1 MSATDVRK
9 SIADA
14 ANTVE
19 GVSVQPYFVQA
30 TRPGTG
36 AVARG
41 RTEYPDRFGG
51 VVYWQVSLR
60 LSQDV
65 VTAEKWMDQNLPDLV
80 EAIGEELIVTSA
92 TPVDIAFDGGTVPGI
107 VIEGHRSEND

>member
-1 MSATDVRK
+1 MSAAIRQA
-9 SIADA
+9 IADA
-14 ANTVE
+14 ASAVE
-19 GVSVQPYFVQA
+19 GVLVSPYAVQA

-36 AVARG
+36 VVTRG
-41 RTEYPDRFGG
+41 RTEYPNRFGG

-80 EAIGEELIVTSA
+80 EAIGEELVVTSA
-92 TPVDIAFDGGTVPGI
+92 TPVDIAFDGGAVPGI